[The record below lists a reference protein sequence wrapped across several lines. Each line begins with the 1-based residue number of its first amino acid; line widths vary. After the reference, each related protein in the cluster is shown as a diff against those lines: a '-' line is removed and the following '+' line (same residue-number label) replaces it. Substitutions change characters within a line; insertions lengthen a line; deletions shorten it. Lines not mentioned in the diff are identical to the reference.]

1 MKNEINGYLEKA
13 KSIEEEKKKTQAE
26 IQDLKGQMVKLEDQ
40 VLVDEEKKKRVQ
52 GTYSKKFEFK
62 NILKFMKFLI
72 LNKFYFFEFFKFF
85 R

>member
-13 KSIEEEKKKTQAE
+13 KSIEEEKKKTQVE

-52 GTYSKKFEFK
+52 GNYSKKFEFK
-62 NILKFMKFLI
+62 KILKLMFCNFLFLI
-72 LNKFYFFEFFKFF
+72 IFFF
-85 R
+85 